1 MCTVSNL
8 GDQFGR
14 EFPDR
19 WPNVPVY
26 PQPVPWAEPY
36 PYPTTN
42 PYVKPTPSQIPHPF
56 QPTQDAL
63 RECSVCGNTRAHRIH
78 AAFESVERAPEVS
91 KEDLDALRK
100 EIEELKILL
109 LAAKRYDE
117 ATGQPDCEMDE
128 KVDLIRRVAEYVG
141 VDVNEVFG
149 SES

>member
-19 WPNVPVY
+19 WPTVPTY
-26 PQPVPWAEPY
+26 PGTGTVTIY
-36 PYPTTN
+36 P
-42 PYVKPTPSQIPHPF
+42 
-56 QPTQDAL
+56 
-63 RECSVCGNTRAHRIH
+63 
-78 AAFESVERAPEVS
+78 APEVS
-91 KEDLDALRK
+91 KEDFDRLRK

-141 VDVNEVFG
+141 VDVDEVFG
-149 SES
+149 DQ